1 MVYPESYRNYRII
14 AHKDVYKWIET
25 ERVGLY
31 EVHYDHWKVV
41 WWSENPSATGND
53 IDDLIGWLELMLA
66 DAKKCKKEWELYVE
80 ENDRLVKV

>member
-14 AHKDVYKWIET
+14 AHKDVYKGIET

-31 EVHYDHWKVV
+31 EVHYDHGKVV
-41 WWSENPSATGND
+41 GWSENPSATGND
-53 IDDLIGWLELMLA
+53 IDDLIGGLELMLA
-66 DAKKCKKEWELYVE
+66 DAKKCKKEGELYVE